1 MAMDFYRPPTT
12 QGTIDAIGSV
22 YRALRAWKFYPKG
35 HPTRRS
41 SIGLAH
47 SAMHG
52 ILDGND
58 LMLNCG
64 RTGFNYPDGEKID
77 DTTGLTTSLS
87 YELFVRRVQ
96 KITFLHD
103 LYQEDLLDFLK
114 IIALPLETIQQMG
127 GLDKIMAEHGIR
139 SIWVNEFDLST
150 IHGKR
155 LDVESR
161 GVTPQSLDEIEG
173 DVAADLITEQQQA
186 PAEDLPPEQHL
197 QMLLG
202 RLSTTS
208 DDDIYAM
215 LVRQAIACSDVLKSR
230 NELLAVFPL
239 LELLASHSEDESRS
253 AKMREFDRL
262 AIEQTVSGALFL
274 RFVFDRVEQSGG
286 LTKNA
291 LQEVLNA
298 GGAPAII
305 LALEKMG
312 TTENLATRKMLAV
325 MLSRLGETAV
335 PALLEMT
342 NDKRWYIVR
351 NICVI
356 LGVIASSDAVQGLVK
371 CLKHADIR
379 VCKEAV
385 RALTKTGGRE
395 AEAAVIGILRGND
408 TDLYPQAISS
418 LGGMKSRKSLGEL
431 MRILTSKDTF
441 LRSLPLKLDILAAI
455 AMIGDTKVVPRLV
468 ELIAERHLLAGGR
481 WKQLKSAAAQCLGK
495 LGDTRALPTL
505 KEYASNPGEL
515 GAACAEAVG
524 LIEKSGSKPDGRT

>member
-1 MAMDFYRPPTT
+1 M
-12 QGTIDAIGSV
+12 QS
-22 YRALRAWKFYPKG
+22 
-35 HPTRRS
+35 
-41 SIGLAH
+41 
-47 SAMHG
+47 

-58 LMLNCG
+58 LMLTCG
-64 RTGFNYPDGEKID
+64 RTGFSFPDGEKID

-87 YELFVRRVQ
+87 FELFVRRVQ

-114 IIALPLETIQQMG
+114 IIALPLESIQQMG

-139 SIWVNEFDLST
+139 SIWVNEFDLSA

-173 DVAADLITEQQQA
+173 DVAADSIMEQQQA
-186 PAEDLPPEQHL
+186 PADDLPPEQQL

-202 RLSTTS
+202 RMSTAT
-208 DDDIYAM
+208 DDDIYAI
-215 LVRQAIACSDVLKSR
+215 LVRQAIACSDTLKSR
-230 NELLAVFPL
+230 NELRAIFPL
-239 LELLASHSEDESRS
+239 LELLASHCEDELRS
-253 AKMREFDRL
+253 SKMREFDRF
-262 AIEQTVSGALFL
+262 AIEQTVTGDMFL

-286 LTKNA
+286 LSKNA
-291 LQEVLNA
+291 LQEVLSA
-298 GGAPAII
+298 GGSPAII
-305 LALEKMG
+305 LALEMMG

-356 LGVIASSDAVQGLVK
+356 LGVIASIDAVQGLVK
-371 CLKHADIR
+371 CLQHADIR

-385 RALTKTGGRE
+385 RALAKTGGRE
-395 AEAAVIGILRGND
+395 AEAAIIGILRGND

-418 LGGMKSRKSLGEL
+418 LGGMKSRKALSEL
-431 MRILTSKDTF
+431 MRMLTSKDTF

-455 AMIGDTKVVPRLV
+455 AMIGDTKAVPRLV
-468 ELIAERHLLAGGR
+468 ELLAERHLLAGGR

-495 LGDTRALPTL
+495 LGDARALPTL
-505 KEYASNPGEL
+505 KKYASNPGEL